1 MSLESVFN
9 TYLGFR
15 QIQNRSKYQ
24 DEQVRLADAR
34 LDFDKDRHRESVR
47 QWREDF
53 DQKQINDAIRNTY
66 TEVNSERISLGNIE
80 DQRKLEKTAADETAD
95 YTVNTGLSH
104 AGTTNAAG
112 NSIPL
117 LTRGEQGLIY
127 NDEALQKLL
136 FVEND
141 RAMRIQLGEA
151 LDRTLGKL
159 YGPDSPQVKGEY
171 SYAEAARQGLLL
183 HQTRTED
190 GSDAGKKLYG
200 ITGVYKNPL
209 DGEDDIGNM
218 TTGGT
223 RAAGDLTK
231 EASQEWL
238 MDVLKEDLRTNIL
251 TTDFGSNYNDALMAK
266 FGLINSEVYQVEKAL
281 NNLRKDTMEATA
293 GISLAKGNTQYAR
306 NLYDAFL
313 EKSDADKNAILVD
326 ISKEYSWMKLDPLI
340 TNNLE
345 ALTEGSDILIPE
357 GAEPDTILSDRGE
370 SIGPVGTAV
379 LTPEFR
385 KQFHEEYGIRLDPNP
400 RAIVQYPHIAK
411 KRHKQT
417 IQEAKGYDD
426 FDKKLAGTRDEIT
439 LLDRE
444 IVQLDK
450 DILALDPGSSES
462 AKARVNLESKI
473 EKRQDIINQTNADL
487 YNHTKKVMDD
497 LNGRIERTTDPDDKA
512 ELEEQLKQR
521 TDEFDELVKAGMVT
535 KTMQTDAYKALTK
548 KIWGE
553 DGEALIEG
561 GESFPKEVRAL
572 LEKINKKF
580 GDGAIKFTKEEVNLA
595 RKAAEENLVT
605 NLDRLKSTSLH
616 NLVMAKVM
624 MMASTDNAVERQ
636 SVSSAIDNIILTGD
650 PSLTT
655 KQLSDI
661 ETSRA
666 TAETNYINAET
677 RAKQNDRIINEQ
689 IRRWEKEDNQR
700 EAKKWKAIRKG
711 YDEAYNFI
719 YETTLPGGLTP
730 KMLSMKFANR
740 DYEGAGIEA
749 EFSAAFDSVS
759 EFSNRFVDYNSEG
772 TPIRI
777 NNQKAFDLM
786 EDHKEAMAINLIQ
799 HKAKQGIFND
809 FETLFNTNSLKNLR
823 ADNTDPRKMTKLFF
837 VDDDGIPQ
845 GDEVPISELRQLG
858 TARDYLMTKVFLNE
872 LRNNTPEE

>member
-200 ITGVYKNPL
+200 ITGGYKNPL

-719 YETTLPGGLTP
+719 YETTLPVGLTP